1 MQSYVHRGLTWLF
14 RVEVVI
20 ACTAFVLVAVALFAD
35 VLGRELFGNGI
46 FGAQRFAVYCT
57 AIAGLLGFTIVVHSG
72 GHLRVGAVD
81 RMFPAAWH
89 PVMTRVG
96 DVISAVICLGLGV
109 YAFEFVQNSY
119 RLGETGMAIQ
129 IKLWPIQS
137 VIPYIFFASALRY
150 LAFAAFPAIRPE
162 EKEGE

>member
-1 MQSYVHRGLTWLF
+1 VQSFVHRGLTWLF
-14 RVEVVI
+14 RVEVVV

-35 VLGRELFGNGI
+35 VMGRELFGNGI

-89 PVMTRVG
+89 PLMTRAG

-119 RLGETGMAIQ
+119 KLGETGMAIQ

-150 LAFAAFPAIRPE
+150 LVFAAFPAIRPE